1 MSFLRKGLESRGAY
15 PQFNMYANPLNTL
28 YGQTTLYSTAGERVD
43 EITSL
48 GIASVLSCV
57 SLLADAV
64 ATMPL
69 RAYADGREVP
79 VPSVLADPDPAES
92 TSFEVIHSTVFAM
105 ALHGEGFLH
114 IERSRGG
121 KGRAPVG
128 TPIGLTPLHPIQMQV
143 LADKEMTGRRY
154 LHLGHEIPREDILHI
169 RWLTSPQSLR
179 GISPIAAQ
187 KTILGL
193 ALAMD
198 KYLAQWYGEG
208 GTPSSVLET
217 DKPLSREAQVNL
229 RESWEASQRKHRRP
243 AVLADGVKWRAI
255 QTSATDMEYQA
266 TRDAVV
272 QEVGRIFRIPPYL
285 LGTKS
290 DGMTY
295 MNVEQASINFLIH
308 TLQPWLTRLE
318 VAFSHILP
326 PGMSVRFD
334 PENLLRLD
342 ALTKSRVQMAQIQ
355 SGTRTPNEARALDGL
370 PPYPGGDEFV
380 LVLPGATMPQD
391 AKVEGVDDDP
401 ATPAPAGDVTKG

>member
-1 MSFLRKGLESRGAY
+1 MSLLRRGLESRSAY
-15 PQFNMYANPLNTL
+15 PAFSLYSNPLNTL
-28 YGQTTLYSTAGERVD
+28 YGNTVFASTAGERVD
-43 EITSL
+43 EITAL

-57 SLLADAV
+57 SLLADSV

-69 RAYADGREVP
+69 RAYEDGREVP
-79 VPSVLADPDPAES
+79 VPPVLADPDPAES
-92 TSFEVIHSTVFAM
+92 TSFEVIHSTVVAM

-128 TPIGLTPLHPIQMQV
+128 TPVGLTPLHPVQMQV
-143 LADKEMTGRRY
+143 LPDKESTGRRY
-154 LHLGHEIPREDILHI
+154 LHLGHEVAREDILHI
-169 RWLTSPQSLR
+169 RWMTSPQSLR
-179 GISPIAAQ
+179 GISPLASQ
-187 KTILGL
+187 RTILGL

-198 KYLAQWYGEG
+198 RYLAQWYGEG
-208 GTPSSVLET
+208 GTPSGVLET
-217 DKPLSREAQVNL
+217 DKPLTAEAARNL
-229 RESWEASQRKHRRP
+229 RETWESSQRKHRRP
-243 AVLADGVKWRAI
+243 AVLSDGLKWRAV
-255 QTSATDMEYQA
+255 QTSAVDMEFNA
-266 TRDAVV
+266 TREAVL

-285 LGTKS
+285 LGVKS

-318 VAFSHILP
+318 IAFSTLLP
-326 PGMSVRFD
+326 PGVDVRFD

-355 SGTRTPNEARALDGL
+355 SGTRTPNEARAVDGL

-380 LVLPGATMPQD
+380 QVLPGAPLSVD
-391 AKVEGVDDDP
+391 AKVAGIDDDP
-401 ATPAPAGDVTKG
+401 TSPAMAQAE